1 MPWAISEPTPAAV
14 KITPSDASN
23 CGRMLTA
30 PIASFN
36 RRPSSISVRASL
48 PVSIRQAPIAA
59 RAPKPSPT
67 SAPRFASIPSQR
79 KTRAKAKVT
88 IGMASTG
95 MKMRLPRR
103 RACSARAA
111 CAACSDGSVTPPR
124 LTCPIPSSVTINS
137 TSNPVNQC
145 GVTPHWLTGLLVLFM
160 VTLDGIGQVSRGGVT
175 DPSEQAAQ
183 AARAEH
189 ARRLG
194 NRIFIPVLA
203 IPIVT
208 FAFALVFRWL
218 GMDANRGAL
227 VGLGFG
233 ALAAMGAC
241 LILTG
246 SDARTLMDE
255 GRRLNEAMGAVNILP
270 QLLASLGV
278 IFTAAG
284 VGSLIA
290 QGIQQIIP
298 ANNLFLLVLAN
309 CLGMALFTIV
319 MGNSFAAFPVIAT
332 GVLVPLIV
340 KPFGVNPAMAAII
353 TLTAGSSG
361 TLMTPMA
368 ANFNIVPAALLNM
381 RDQYGVIKFQLPY
394 ALTLWSFYVLL
405 LWLLIK
411 VF

>member
-1 MPWAISEPTPAAV
+1 M
-14 KITPSDASN
+14 
-23 CGRMLTA
+23 M
-30 PIASFN
+30 
-36 RRPSSISVRASL
+36 
-48 PVSIRQAPIAA
+48 
-59 RAPKPSPT
+59 
-67 SAPRFASIPSQR
+67 ASIFSLD
-79 KTRAKAKVT
+79 AVYVL
-88 IGMASTG
+88 TG
-95 MKMRLPRR
+95 IVLLVFAWLTFVDRTNPRR
-103 RACSARAA
+103 VGSGCFWLTLGIIFVF
-111 CAACSDGSVTPPR
+111 GSVMPY
-124 LTCPIPSSVTINS
+124 
-137 TSNPVNQC
+137 
-145 GVTPHWLTGLLVLFM
+145 WLTGLLVLFL
-160 VTLDGIGQVSRGGVT
+160 VALDGLGRVGRGDHQV
-175 DPSEQAAQ
+175 DEAAQSEQ
-183 AARAEH
+183 

-208 FAFALVFRWL
+208 FAFALIFRWL
-218 GMDANRGAL
+218 GMDVNRGAL

-233 ALAAMGAC
+233 GLAAMFAC
-241 LILTG
+241 LKLTG
-246 SDARTLMDE
+246 GGARALMNE

-284 VGSLIA
+284 VGNLIA
-290 QGIQQIIP
+290 QGIQHVIAP
-298 ANNLFLLVLAN
+298 DNLFLLVLAN

-332 GVLVPLIV
+332 GVLVPLII

-381 RDQYGVIKFQLPY
+381 RDQYGVIKFQLPF
-394 ALTLWSFYVLL
+394 ALTIWSFHVLL

-411 VF
+411 IS

>member
-1 MPWAISEPTPAAV
+1 M
-14 KITPSDASN
+14 
-23 CGRMLTA
+23 
-30 PIASFN
+30 
-36 RRPSSISVRASL
+36 
-48 PVSIRQAPIAA
+48 
-59 RAPKPSPT
+59 
-67 SAPRFASIPSQR
+67 
-79 KTRAKAKVT
+79 T
-88 IGMASTG
+88 IGSIFSLEAVYVLTG
-95 MKMRLPRR
+95 AALLIFALMTFADRTNPRR
-103 RACSARAA
+103 V
-111 CAACSDGSVTPPR
+111 GSGCFW
-124 LTCPIPSSVTINS
+124 LALGLIFMFG
-137 TSNPVNQC
+137 
-145 GVTPHWLTGLLVLFM
+145 GVAPHWLTGLLVLFL
-160 VTLDGIGQVSRGGVT
+160 VALDGFGQVGRGRAET
-175 DPSEQAAQ
+175 DAAEQ
-183 AARAEH
+183 AEH

-208 FAFALVFRWL
+208 FAFALVFRWR
-218 GMDANRGAL
+218 GMDVNRGAL

-233 ALAAMGAC
+233 GLAAMFICLKLTRGGAR
-241 LILTG
+241 
-246 SDARTLMDE
+246 ALMAE

-290 QGIQQIIP
+290 QGIQRVIP
-298 ANNLFLLVLAN
+298 ADSLFLLVLAN
-309 CLGMALFTIV
+309 CLGMALFTCV

-394 ALTLWSFYVLL
+394 ALTLWSFHVLL

-411 VF
+411 IS